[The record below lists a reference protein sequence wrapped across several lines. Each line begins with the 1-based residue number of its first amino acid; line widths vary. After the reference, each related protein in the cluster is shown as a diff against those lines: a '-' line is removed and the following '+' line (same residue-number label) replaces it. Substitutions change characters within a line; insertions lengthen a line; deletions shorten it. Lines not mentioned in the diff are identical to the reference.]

1 MSDTTG
7 TKSAKRD
14 VEELLSVARKRLES
28 AMSANSESRT
38 NQQEDLEFTAGSPDN
53 NYQWPDY
60 AKTARMT
67 GDVVD
72 RPMLTVNKIPQYIHQ
87 VTNDQRQNRQYGN
100 IIPAND
106 EAHSEIAEI
115 FEGMI
120 RHIGYMSD
128 ADVVYD
134 TACESIGIHGEGYFR
149 IITKFSDEDSF
160 DQDAELERIQN
171 PFNVYM
177 DPTIK
182 KQCGEDADWCFI
194 LEDLIH
200 DDYERQFPDASP
212 ISSLQEMGNGDQG
225 ISSWLGEKTIRIAE
239 YFFKKKRTET
249 LNLYPD
255 DHTAFE
261 GTPEDDVYSK
271 FYKKPVKS
279 RKSERVTIKWVKT
292 NGCEVLEET
301 DWAGKY
307 IPIIRVIGNE
317 FIIKGQ
323 RHISGLVRNMK
334 DSQRMYNY
342 HASNEV
348 EMIALSPKVP
358 FILAAGQVDGFEK
371 DWQTANVKNHPYLQ
385 YNPVVDEATGDVLP
399 PPQRVQPPMIQ
410 SGIIAAKN
418 AASQDMKEVTGLYNA
433 SLGEQGNERSG
444 KAIMARQH
452 EGDVGTFHYVDNL
465 SRAIRY
471 GTRQLIDL
479 IPKIYD
485 TKRIARVLGEDNSSS
500 TATLDSSQVGPDGK
514 PTPVTK
520 VVNQDGS
527 ISKIYNPSV
536 GKYDVIAVTG
546 PGYATARREA
556 ADSMSRIL
564 ESNPDLWNKIGDLAV
579 EEMDWP
585 GAQKIAKRLAKGMP
599 PQLTAADDDN
609 PALQQ
614 AQQHIQQV
622 EQELQQ
628 AHGMLQNIQNSIE
641 AKELAIKQYDAETK
655 RMAVISAAQTAAA
668 ADTAAG
674 MTEEQVQES
683 VMGTIHSMMASGH
696 LMGADPSQ
704 QPQPP
709 QEASPTV
716 DQTKLMQEQS
726 KHVLQAN
733 QHNQDATMQVNQQ
746 AHEADM
752 QANAPQPAPGGQ

>member
-1 MSDTTG
+1 
-7 TKSAKRD
+7 
-14 VEELLSVARKRLES
+14 
-28 AMSANSESRT
+28 
-38 NQQEDLEFTAGSPDN
+38 
-53 NYQWPDY
+53 
-60 AKTARMT
+60 
-67 GDVVD
+67 
-72 RPMLTVNKIPQYIHQ
+72 
-87 VTNDQRQNRQYGN
+87 
-100 IIPAND
+100 
-106 EAHSEIAEI
+106 
-115 FEGMI
+115 
-120 RHIGYMSD
+120 
-128 ADVVYD
+128 
-134 TACESIGIHGEGYFR
+134 
-149 IITKFSDEDSF
+149 
-160 DQDAELERIQN
+160 
-171 PFNVYM
+171 
-177 DPTIK
+177 
-182 KQCGEDADWCFI
+182 
-194 LEDLIH
+194 
-200 DDYERQFPDASP
+200 
-212 ISSLQEMGNGDQG
+212 
-225 ISSWLGEKTIRIAE
+225 
-239 YFFKKKRTET
+239 
-249 LNLYPD
+249 
-255 DHTAFE
+255 
-261 GTPEDDVYSK
+261 
-271 FYKKPVKS
+271 
-279 RKSERVTIKWVKT
+279 
-292 NGCEVLEET
+292 
-301 DWAGKY
+301 
-307 IPIIRVIGNE
+307 
-317 FIIKGQ
+317 
-323 RHISGLVRNMK
+323 
-334 DSQRMYNY
+334 MYNY

>member
-1 MSDTTG
+1 
-7 TKSAKRD
+7 
-14 VEELLSVARKRLES
+14 
-28 AMSANSESRT
+28 
-38 NQQEDLEFTAGSPDN
+38 
-53 NYQWPDY
+53 
-60 AKTARMT
+60 
-67 GDVVD
+67 
-72 RPMLTVNKIPQYIHQ
+72 
-87 VTNDQRQNRQYGN
+87 
-100 IIPAND
+100 
-106 EAHSEIAEI
+106 
-115 FEGMI
+115 
-120 RHIGYMSD
+120 
-128 ADVVYD
+128 
-134 TACESIGIHGEGYFR
+134 
-149 IITKFSDEDSF
+149 
-160 DQDAELERIQN
+160 
-171 PFNVYM
+171 
-177 DPTIK
+177 
-182 KQCGEDADWCFI
+182 
-194 LEDLIH
+194 
-200 DDYERQFPDASP
+200 
-212 ISSLQEMGNGDQG
+212 
-225 ISSWLGEKTIRIAE
+225 
-239 YFFKKKRTET
+239 
-249 LNLYPD
+249 
-255 DHTAFE
+255 
-261 GTPEDDVYSK
+261 
-271 FYKKPVKS
+271 
-279 RKSERVTIKWVKT
+279 
-292 NGCEVLEET
+292 
-301 DWAGKY
+301 
-307 IPIIRVIGNE
+307 
-317 FIIKGQ
+317 
-323 RHISGLVRNMK
+323 
-334 DSQRMYNY
+334 
-342 HASNEV
+342 
-348 EMIALSPKVP
+348 
-358 FILAAGQVDGFEK
+358 
-371 DWQTANVKNHPYLQ
+371 
-385 YNPVVDEATGDVLP
+385 
-399 PPQRVQPPMIQ
+399 
-410 SGIIAAKN
+410 
-418 AASQDMKEVTGLYNA
+418 MKEVTGLYNA